1 MCDTARFC
9 LPQCEYQMR
18 ASAHIIPSMNPIT
31 KLVASWKI
39 LRAGVRLTRDP
50 SKLNE
55 VFDIADTLFHNQR
68 PMVEEMVLDVRKHE
82 QGRSALADMPRVG
95 DVRIERLRAMPEGSL
110 GRAFGDFLHSRN
122 LDPAALPVRPAN
134 DEAEWLNAHLYETH
148 DLWHVVTGFETD
160 VAGELGLQAFY
171 AAQLTGKLPTVL
183 LTIGLLNT
191 FLYAHD
197 DRGRRFDA
205 IVRGWQLGKQM
216 RPLVGY
222 RWAEAMERPLAD
234 VQADLGFPFHARP
247 ALAA

>member
-1 MCDTARFC
+1 
-9 LPQCEYQMR
+9 
-18 ASAHIIPSMNPIT
+18 MNPIR

-39 LRAGVRLTRDP
+39 LRAGVILAKDP
-50 SKLNE
+50 SRLNE
-55 VFDIADTLFHNQR
+55 VFDIADTLFHSQR
-68 PMVEEMVLDVRKHE
+68 PMVEEMVKDVATHE
-82 QGRSALADMPRVG
+82 QGRLALQQMPRVG
-95 DVRIERLRAMPEGSL
+95 DVRVQRLLALQPGTL
-110 GRAFGDFLHSRN
+110 GRAFGDFLHTRN

-134 DEAEWLNAHLYETH
+134 DSAEWLNAHLYETH

-171 AAQLTGKLPTVL
+171 AAQLTGKLPVVL

-191 FLYAHD
+191 FLYAHE

-216 RPLVGY
+216 RPLAGY
-222 RWAEAMERPLAD
+222 RWAEAMEKPLAD
-234 VQADLGFPFHARP
+234 VRAELGYPLQAAQP